1 MISVPCCE
9 IQIPKVEER
18 IRFTMF
24 TCIEKKKI
32 QVFSYLKSPKMNE
45 IELDYRAIEL
55 WCLMPL
61 STISVILWRSELL
74 MRKPEKTTAL
84 PHNLIT
90 CVIQYM

>member
-1 MISVPCCE
+1 
-9 IQIPKVEER
+9 
-18 IRFTMF
+18 
-24 TCIEKKKI
+24 
-32 QVFSYLKSPKMNE
+32 MNE